1 MNIQLIYNMVNFA
14 IIPTFS
20 HQPNGERKLR
30 KTIFFLT
37 LVYNIFHNLSA
48 TRQRNNMEKDPK
60 FTSPSS

>member
-1 MNIQLIYNMVNFA
+1 MVNFA
-14 IIPTFS
+14 IILTFS

-37 LVYNIFHNLSA
+37 LVYIFHNLSA